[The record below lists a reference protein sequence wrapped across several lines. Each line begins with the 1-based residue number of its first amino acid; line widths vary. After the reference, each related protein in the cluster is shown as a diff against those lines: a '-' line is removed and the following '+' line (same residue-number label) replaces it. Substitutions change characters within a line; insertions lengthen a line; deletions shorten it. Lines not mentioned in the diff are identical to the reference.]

1 MEVMKLIEDIYEM
14 TDVGSN
20 VLHNL
25 MRYITFI
32 SDTYININSITAQ
45 TFTFHYHISARS
57 KSIPYFWKL
66 HLSLAGTH
74 FLLENIDLKISN
86 PQ

>member
-45 TFTFHYHISARS
+45 TFTFRYHISARS
-57 KSIPYFWKL
+57 KSITYFWKP

-74 FLLENIDLKISN
+74 FLLKNTDLKI
-86 PQ
+86 